1 MRCYPFAGCQ
11 LELVLED
18 FSGTSY
24 SVGVSAEGN
33 TKGFSGGGG
42 VGFLGAST
50 LLTSWYTLDGD
61 VHRVC
66 AIATP
71 ATPADPPC
79 GVTIEQVGAPLSW
92 PDGSRDG
99 TLIAAARGP
108 LQEGGST
115 VVNVYDATTGAALR
129 EVAAGTAPAFSP
141 DGRFIAFETPEKQ
154 IAVVPAAGG
163 TPRTLVAGTAPTW
176 SAGAGPGARL
186 AATTARLRKGRIR
199 LSLRCEGS
207 ARCTGAV
214 RVTKGRTTI
223 GSGGYRVAA
232 GASARVAVKTTSAAA
247 RRSRSAASTPS
258 GCGIAPRGGAAY
270 DDEARA
276 APLTPPADSMIATE
290 RLTLRPFRE
299 EDLPAFVAYRSAP
312 EVARYQS
319 WDTTY
324 SMADAER
331 FLASQ
336 RAVEFAQPGEWVQL
350 AAVDR
355 ASGELCGDCA
365 VRVVSDQPGHRG
377 ARRHPGPRASRP
389 RAGERGAQ
397 RRHRPAVR
405 RARHAPALRRVPT
418 TATAGCTR
426 LLERLG
432 FRQEAR
438 LVEADWFKGE
448 WTTLRV
454 YAILRREWAA

>member
-1 MRCYPFAGCQ
+1 MTERMVRRAGMATVLAAAVLGLGSAPAGAAPSKIVYACAPNLCAVDPATGVSSPITTDGTDALPYRDPSLSADGSRLAARRGGDVLVGAYGADLTERWNGSQGLTDVALSPDGTAVAESHSYVQNVNRVRCYPFAGCQ

-42 VGFLGAST
+42 VGFLGAGT

-92 PDGSRDG
+92 PDGARDG

-115 VVNVYDATTGAALR
+115 VVNVYDAATGALLR
-129 EVAAGTAPAFSP
+129 EVATGTAPAFSP
-141 DGRFIAFETPEKQ
+141 DGRLLAFETPEQQ

-199 LSLRCEGS
+199 LALRCEGS

-214 RVTKGRTTI
+214 RITKGRTTI
-223 GSGGYRVAA
+223 GSGSYRVAA
-232 GASARVAVKTTSAAA
+232 GRSARVAVKTTKRGRKAIAK
-247 RRSRSAASTPS
+247 RGKHTLRVR
-258 GCGIAPRGGAAY
+258 IAPRGAA
-270 DDEARA
+270 
-276 APLTPPADSMIATE
+276 AT
-290 RLTLRPFRE
+290 
-299 EDLPAFVAYRSAP
+299 
-312 EVARYQS
+312 
-319 WDTTY
+319 TTK
-324 SMADAER
+324 
-331 FLASQ
+331 L
-336 RAVEFAQPGEWVQL
+336 V
-350 AAVDR
+350 
-355 ASGELCGDCA
+355 
-365 VRVVSDQPGHRG
+365 
-377 ARRHPGPRASRP
+377 
-389 RAGERGAQ
+389 
-397 RRHRPAVR
+397 
-405 RARHAPALRRVPT
+405 LRR
-418 TATAGCTR
+418 
-426 LLERLG
+426 
-432 FRQEAR
+432 
-438 LVEADWFKGE
+438 
-448 WTTLRV
+448 
-454 YAILRREWAA
+454 